1 MVREDAEVAVIIIT
15 CKGVKAQ
22 IGFTIAKRLMSR
34 SVYLKTVSRSI
45 MGRER

>member
-22 IGFTIAKRLMSR
+22 AGFTIAKRRRSR
-34 SVYLKTVSRSI
+34 SVYLKTVAWSI
-45 MGRER
+45 MGSER